1 MEEIRT
7 MSGMDL
13 AELRDVAEDRDL
25 WRRTVAR
32 IQRWHKVRFH
42 RIQGGVSGKH
52 NRDIRVGGRANV
64 QNCCVHS
71 KWMAP

>member
-32 IQRWHKVRFH
+32 IQRWHKGF
-42 RIQGGVSGKH
+42 
-52 NRDIRVGGRANV
+52 RVVCQANIIET
-64 QNCCVHS
+64 S
-71 KWMAP
+71 E